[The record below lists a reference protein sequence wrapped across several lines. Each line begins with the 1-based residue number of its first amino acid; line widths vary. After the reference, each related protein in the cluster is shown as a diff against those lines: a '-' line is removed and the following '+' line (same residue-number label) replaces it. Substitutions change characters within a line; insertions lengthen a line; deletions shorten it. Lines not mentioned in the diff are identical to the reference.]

1 MDSFSVEFD
10 ILGSEKI
17 DTFFCRIKKKCR
29 KKCRKKKVIKSESDV
44 TLEITPPF
52 IIGFFALESS
62 YSVQCF
68 SVYYAK
74 ISPFRGDFALKKNSK
89 KIAALRAGMVLSIS
103 LTMHFFSKISKI
115 SKCSHFYK
123 TFQCKIMNYFR
134 NF

>member
-1 MDSFSVEFD
+1 MYRYTSDFDEKHDSDIDEMSHFLLLLKAFFMDSFSVEFN

-29 KKCRKKKVIKSESDV
+29 KKCRKKKVLKSESDV

-52 IIGFFALESS
+52 IIGFFTLESS

-74 ISPFRGDFALKKNSK
+74 ISPFRGDFA
-89 KIAALRAGMVLSIS
+89 
-103 LTMHFFSKISKI
+103 
-115 SKCSHFYK
+115 
-123 TFQCKIMNYFR
+123 
-134 NF
+134 

>member
-29 KKCRKKKVIKSESDV
+29 KKKVIKSELDV

-52 IIGFFALESS
+52 IIGFFTLESS
-62 YSVQCF
+62 YSVQF

-74 ISPFRGDFALKKNSK
+74 ISPFRGDFA
-89 KIAALRAGMVLSIS
+89 
-103 LTMHFFSKISKI
+103 
-115 SKCSHFYK
+115 
-123 TFQCKIMNYFR
+123 
-134 NF
+134 